1 MTVADFIAKWR
12 HHELKERSAAQEHFI
27 DLCRLVGH
35 ATPAQADPEGRWF
48 TFERGAAKATGG
60 EGWAD
65 VWKKNFFGWEYKGLN
80 RDLGAAYRQLLMYF
94 GALENPPLLVTCDTD
109 RLVVHTHFPNTPTTT
124 HELTL
129 EGLADAEQFGVLRA
143 VFHSPHSLRPDQTVQ
158 AITEEAA
165 AKITEIAQALR
176 ARGIAPQK
184 VARFLDR
191 IVFCLF
197 AEDVGLLPERLFTK
211 VVENTQPHPQQFRDV
226 IGKLFTA
233 MARGGHFGAER
244 IAYFNGDLFDDS
256 EVLDVTADEMRVLR
270 EVTQLDWSAID
281 ASIFGTLFERGL
293 DPDKRSQL
301 GAHYTSR
308 EDIETL
314 IEPVV
319 MDPLRREWAGVR
331 AEVEKLIDVPVFTKQ
346 RRDKTS
352 QVLRAFLNRLQTVT
366 VLDPACGSGNFLFV
380 TLQKLKDL
388 EKEVIVFAA
397 RFVGGLFPAVDPR
410 QLLAIELN
418 QYAHE
423 LAQMTVW
430 IGYLQWVK
438 RNGLGDPEEPIL
450 QRMTTFENRDAVL
463 SVQSDRRVNEP
474 EWPSAEFIVSNPP
487 FLGVRKMRDQLG
499 DEYVEDLFTL
509 WDGRIPAGSDY
520 CCYWF
525 EKARSQLVSGKAR
538 RVGLLAT
545 QGIRSGASREVLRRI
560 KDTGNIF
567 FAVSDREWI
576 LDGATVHVSMVGFDD
591 GSEPDR
597 LLDGVATAEIHADLT
612 SGADVT
618 VAGPLPENSGVAF
631 MADTKGGA
639 FDVPLSVALEWLHQ
653 PNPNGRPNSDV
664 LRPWANGRD
673 VTRRAR
679 HMWIVDFPSK
689 SRTEVSQYQA
699 PFEHLRMHVYEE
711 RQNHR
716 TPILKERWWQ
726 HERPRADMRRALAPL
741 RRYLATPE
749 VGKYRPFVWLS
760 PEVLADHQLIVF
772 ATDEDYL
779 FGLLHSKVHEVWAR
793 AKGSQLRE
801 AESGFRYTPTTV
813 FETFPFPETP
823 HLHERV
829 ASASRELNRLRNV
842 WTNPSDWLRPETL
855 TFPASLDGPWA
866 HSVTGAD
873 ANGIGTAT
881 YTYLVPVDE
890 NAEKALK
897 KRTLTSLYNEF
908 PTWLRDLHSEID
920 RAVLE
925 GYGLPPGASEQSIL
939 AHLLALNLARGGA
952 HSDGRRAHESKR

>member
-12 HHELKERSAAQEHFI
+12 QHELKERSAAQEHFI

-35 ATPAQADPEGRWF
+35 PTPAQADPEGRCF

-109 RLVVHTHFPNTPTTT
+109 RIVVHTHFPNTPTTT
-124 HELTL
+124 HELTV
-129 EGLADAEQFGVLRA
+129 EGLADAEQFAVLRA
-143 VFHSPHSLRPDQTVQ
+143 VFHSPDSLRPDKTVQ

-176 ARGIAPQK
+176 ARGVPPQE

-211 VVENTQPHPQQFRDV
+211 VVENTQPHPDQFREV
-226 IGKLFTA
+226 IGRLFAA

-270 EVTQLDWSAID
+270 QVTGLDWSAID
-281 ASIFGTLFERGL
+281 ASIFGTLFERAL

-319 MDPLRREWAGVR
+319 MEPLRREWAAVR
-331 AEVEKLIDVPVFTKQ
+331 AEVEKLVDAPVFTRQ

-352 QVLRAFLNRLQTVT
+352 QVLRTFLNRLHTVT

-397 RFVGGLFPAVDPR
+397 QFVGGLFPGVNPR

-418 QYAHE
+418 KYAHE

-450 QRMTTFENRDAVL
+450 QRMTTFENKDAVL
-463 SVQSDRRVNEP
+463 DLQPDLVVAEP
-474 EWPSAEFIVSNPP
+474 EWPEAEFIVSNPP
-487 FLGVRKMRDQLG
+487 FLGGKKLRDSLG
-499 DEYVEDLFTL
+499 DEYVEGLFTL
-509 WDGRIPAGSDY
+509 WGDRVPPEADY

-525 EKARSQLVSGKAR
+525 EKARAQIKAAKAR
-538 RVGLLAT
+538 RAGLLAT
-545 QGIRSGASREVLRRI
+545 QGIRGGANRVVLERI
-560 KDTGNIF
+560 KENGDIF
-567 FAVSDREWI
+567 FAISSREWV
-576 LDGATVHVSMVGFDD
+576 LDGANVHVSMVGFDN
-591 GSEPDR
+591 GEQTSR
-597 LLDGVATAEIHADLT
+597 ILDETHVPVINADLT
-612 SGADVT
+612 TT
-618 VAGPLPENSGVAF
+618 VDLTKAKRLKSARGTSF
-631 MADTKGGA
+631 MADTKGGS
-639 FDVPLSVALEWLHQ
+639 FDIPAELAAEWLQQ

-664 LRPWANGRD
+664 LRPWLNGFDVVRRD
-673 VTRRAR
+673 RG
-679 HMWIVDFPSK
+679 MWIIDFPIDI
-689 SRTEVSQYQA
+689 SRSAASQYEK
-699 PFEHLRMHVYEE
+699 PFEYLQKHVQPE
-711 RQNHR
+711 RVGHR
-716 TPILKERWWQ
+716 TPMLRERWWQ
-726 HERPRADMRRALAPL
+726 HERPRPEMRTALAKLP
-741 RRYLATPE
+741 RYIATAA
-749 VGKYRPFVWLS
+749 VAKHRLFVWMTEPAL
-760 PEVLADHQLIVF
+760 PDHQLIVF
-772 ATDEDYL
+772 ASADDAV
-779 FGLLHSKVHEVWAR
+779 FGILQSRVHVLWALR
-793 AKGSQLRE
+793 KGTRLETRP
-801 AESGFRYTPTTV
+801 RYTPTST
-813 FETFPFPETP
+813 FETFAFPDVWG
-823 HLHERV
+823 ERI
-829 ASASRELNRLRNV
+829 ATAARELHKLRSQWLYPPEWVREDV
-842 WTNPSDWLRPETL
+842 WT
-855 TFPASLDGPWA
+855 FPVSADGPWQA
-866 HSVTGAD
+866 SKGR
-873 ANGIGTAT
+873 
-881 YTYLVPVDE
+881 YSRMVPIDDE
-890 NAEKALK
+890 AAKPLK
-897 KRTLTSLYNEF
+897 KRTLTMLYND
-908 PTWLRDLHSEID
+908 PPSWLRDLHDELD
-920 RAVLE
+920 RTVLDA
-925 GYGLPPGASEQSIL
+925 YGLPADASEQTIL
-939 AHLLALNLARGGA
+939 AHLLALNEARAGSVGKTRLMEGTTA
-952 HSDGRRAHESKR
+952 GLSPI